1 MKKLRRLVFAILGFC
16 LFALPGWA
24 DQVGD
29 PAAPL
34 SVKAWIRGQPVQIK
48 PGTNIYVVEFWA
60 ALSSASKD
68 SIPKLNELQKKF
80 KDKGVVV
87 LGIGDDP
94 VDKLRQFVELYTH
107 TNIEYTVAAD
117 DLRKTAQ
124 GYMVAYGQ
132 NGIPHAFIVGQDAK
146 VLWHGHPLYGLEEA
160 LDQITAGKYD
170 LGVAIKAEAQRAE
183 LDKYKL
189 LSRQGDPAAKD
200 LGRQLLLARTN
211 DAAKLCEFSYRIVS
225 DVHNTNRDF
234 ALAAQGLEQAA
245 KLVPT
250 NNAQLIMTR
259 VVFLY
264 EQGKKEEGIAMAKQ
278 AFDAAR
284 DEKEKESLGVYL
296 RFMET
301 RLEIEKK
308 SKTKSRQMPSG
319 TTQKKA
325 PPG

>member
-1 MKKLRRLVFAILGFC
+1 MKNLRYFILVILGFC

-34 SVKAWIRGQPVQIK
+34 VVKAWIRGQPVQIK

-68 SIPKLNELQKKF
+68 CIPKLNELQRKF

-87 LGIGDDP
+87 IGIGDDP
-94 VDKLRQFVELYTH
+94 VDKLRQFVELYSQ
-107 TNIEYTVAAD
+107 TNLEYTVAAD
-117 DLRKTAQ
+117 DLRKTAF

-132 NGIPHAFIVGQDAK
+132 NGIPHTFIVGQDAK
-146 VLWHGHPLYGLEEA
+146 VLWHGHPLHGLEEA

-170 LGVAIKAEAQRAE
+170 LSAAIKADGVRAE

-189 LSRQGDPAAKD
+189 LARRGDPTAKD

-211 DAAKLCEFSYRIVS
+211 DAARLCDFSYRIVS
-225 DVHNTNRDF
+225 DLHNTNRDF
-234 ALAAQGLEQAA
+234 ALAGQALEQAA

-278 AFDAAR
+278 AFEAAK
-284 DEKEKESLGVYL
+284 DEKEKEALGIYL
-296 RFMET
+296 RFMEN

-319 TTQKKA
+319 PPQKKA